1 MTAERSIPEL
11 TRDVAS
17 HLGDMFR
24 NELRLARV
32 EAVESTKSL
41 SNAGVQIGLGM
52 AFATAAIVLGLTAIA
67 YGFSLYLPLWASFAI
82 VAFAAA
88 IPALTYIHAGRKALS
103 PDSLSLPKTRKQIGR
118 DIKSL
123 KEHFPS

>member
-1 MTAERSIPEL
+1 MASIPEL
-11 TRDVAS
+11 TKDVAH

-32 EAVESTKSL
+32 EAVESAKSL
-41 SNAGVQIGLGM
+41 TGAMVQIGIGT
-52 AFATAAIVLGLTAIA
+52 AFATAAITLSLLAAANGFAIYIPMWAGL
-67 YGFSLYLPLWASFAI
+67 AI

-88 IPALTYIHAGRKALS
+88 IAAFIFIQSARHALAPKA
-103 PDSLSLPKTRKQIGR
+103 LSLPKTRDQIGR
-118 DIKSL
+118 DIQSL